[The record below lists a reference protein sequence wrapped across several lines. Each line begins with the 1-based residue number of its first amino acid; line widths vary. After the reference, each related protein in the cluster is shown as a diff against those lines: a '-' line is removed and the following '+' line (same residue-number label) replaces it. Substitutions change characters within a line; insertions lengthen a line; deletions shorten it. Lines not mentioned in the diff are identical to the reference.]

1 MLRYRHEMVVGFLAF
16 GSFLPL
22 LFIPPIPQ
30 DPAYHQFADL
40 RTVWGIPNFLN
51 VLTSLSFLVVG
62 LLARLRGFNSL
73 NTRFYFFSSM
83 IFRDGRADRGVN
95 RL

>member
-1 MLRYRHEMVVGFLAF
+1 VILRPIEVFLSSIVGFQDYF
-16 GSFLPL
+16 GMKIGEMIWTTCPGVQTEINLKNFP
-22 LFIPPIPQ
+22 
-30 DPAYHQFADL
+30 
-40 RTVWGIPNFLN
+40 GIDDIKMRS
-51 VLTSLSFLVVG
+51 LT
-62 LLARLRGFNSL
+62 RLRGFNSL